1 MLGNKSTLFNLL
13 LKTKIIIIFII
24 IIIIPIIARITLYI
38 GLLYSMYICVWAPRS
53 GGQLRGAL
61 NGM

>member
-24 IIIIPIIARITLYI
+24 IIIPIIARITLYI
-38 GLLYSMYICVWAPRS
+38 GLLYSMYMCVGSAFRWAASGRS
-53 GGQLRGAL
+53 
-61 NGM
+61 

>member
-13 LKTKIIIIFII
+13 LKTKIIIIF